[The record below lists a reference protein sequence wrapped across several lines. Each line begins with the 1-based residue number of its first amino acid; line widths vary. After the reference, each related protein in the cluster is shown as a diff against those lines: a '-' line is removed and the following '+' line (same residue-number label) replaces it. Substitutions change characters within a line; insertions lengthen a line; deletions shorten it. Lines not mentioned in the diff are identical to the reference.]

1 MMQLEA
7 VVQKL
12 HDNLR
17 RNNYAGHEP
26 YDGLE
31 SRLFKLLPLR
41 ESRHARLAMIQA
53 VKRCP
58 VNIRRFIG
66 VPRARNP
73 KGLALCVMALL
84 RQNRAQ
90 HRAENLREA
99 RELLGWLAE
108 HQSKGF
114 EGCSWGYN
122 FDWQCKAFFVAK
134 DAPNAVCTIFVARA
148 FQQAYQELQDGSYLE
163 IAERSCHFLRKY
175 LLEERG
181 DEANVKYVPDVATEV
196 HNVNFLAA
204 ALLGEVAK
212 HTNKADLLDTAR
224 RIALFSTRRQNV
236 DGSWPYG
243 EAPYQRW
250 VDNFHTGYNLVAL
263 RQISRQVDEAT
274 FSKALRRGYEFWS
287 RNLMTPEGIP
297 KYYVNRTY
305 PIDVHSVAQAI
316 LTYLEF
322 ANADETALQN
332 AHKVSIWALQ
342 NLYSRSGSFY
352 FQKRFW
358 YTNRIEYIRWG
369 QCWMFLALSTL
380 LYFGAPEAHKLPA
393 CNATE

>member
-1 MMQLEA
+1 
-7 VVQKL
+7 
-12 HDNLR
+12 
-17 RNNYAGHEP
+17 
-26 YDGLE
+26 
-31 SRLFKLLPLR
+31 
-41 ESRHARLAMIQA
+41 
-53 VKRCP
+53 
-58 VNIRRFIG
+58 
-66 VPRARNP
+66 
-73 KGLALCVMALL
+73 
-84 RQNRAQ
+84 
-90 HRAENLREA
+90 
-99 RELLGWLAE
+99 
-108 HQSKGF
+108 
-114 EGCSWGYN
+114 
-122 FDWQCKAFFVAK
+122 
-134 DAPNAVCTIFVARA
+134 
-148 FQQAYQELQDGSYLE
+148 
-163 IAERSCHFLRKY
+163 
-175 LLEERG
+175 
-181 DEANVKYVPDVATEV
+181 VKYVPDVATEV

>member
-1 MMQLEA
+1 
-7 VVQKL
+7 
-12 HDNLR
+12 
-17 RNNYAGHEP
+17 
-26 YDGLE
+26 
-31 SRLFKLLPLR
+31 
-41 ESRHARLAMIQA
+41 MIQA

-58 VNIRRFIG
+58 VNVRRLIG
-66 VPRARNP
+66 VPRARNT

-84 RQNRAQ
+84 RQNRAE
-90 HRAENLREA
+90 HRKEHLREA
-99 RELLGWLAE
+99 RELLTWLVE

-114 EGCSWGYN
+114 DGCSWGYN

-148 FQQAYQELQDGSYLE
+148 FQRAYEELGDIGYLKV
-163 IAERSCHFLRKY
+163 AERSCHFLRKY

-181 DEANVKYVPDVATEV
+181 DEANVKYVPGVATEV

-204 ALLGEVAK
+204 ALLAGVGR
-212 HTNKADLLDTAR
+212 HTKAEGLVEAAR
-224 RIALFSTRRQNV
+224 RVALFSTRRQNA

-263 RQISRQVDEAT
+263 SQICEQMNEEA
-274 FSKALRRGYEFWS
+274 FSAALRRGYQFWN
-287 RNLMTPEGIP
+287 RHLMKPEGIP

-322 ANADETALQN
+322 VTADETALQK
-332 AHKVSIWALQ
+332 AHRVCAWAVR
-342 NLYSRSGSFY
+342 NLYSRRGTFY
-352 FQKRFW
+352 FQKRLL
-358 YTNRIEYIRWG
+358 YTNKIEYVRWG
-369 QCWMFLALSTL
+369 QCWMFLALSAL
-380 LYFGAPEAHKLPA
+380 LS
-393 CNATE
+393 CNTRKASDSTTQN